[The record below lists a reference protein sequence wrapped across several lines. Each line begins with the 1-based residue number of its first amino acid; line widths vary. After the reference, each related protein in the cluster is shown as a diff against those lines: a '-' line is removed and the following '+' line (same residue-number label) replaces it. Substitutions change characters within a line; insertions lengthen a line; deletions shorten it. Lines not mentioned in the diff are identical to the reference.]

1 METKY
6 VRVPFDVE
14 LAKKITNGEVE
25 GKIVTRDGTNAR
37 IICFDREDER
47 LPIVGLVKVEAVE
60 VGDVKLEGGEMICP
74 FHLDGMDGRR
84 KFSCHGNPN
93 DLMLEVPEYITF
105 KDGDVYKTKDGDVA
119 IYNCNYK
126 PALRNTPYYVGLR
139 SSDEVLFFHEDED
152 DIFGFGLEKE
162 CTHNVLA
169 EEKQKLIDALKA
181 SDDPRA
187 KEYLKRF
194 FGIEEEE
201 IIEAEIKEE
210 KSEYKFK
217 PFDKVICRNENFE
230 WGVDM
235 FSHKQDD
242 IYICIGGSYTDC
254 LPYNE
259 HTAHLLG
266 TTQNYG

>member
-6 VRVPFDVE
+6 VKVPFDVE

-93 DLMLEVPEYITF
+93 DLMLEVPEYTTF
-105 KDGDVYKTKDGDVA
+105 KDGDVITFDECETILIAKGNPYKDKAGT
-119 IYNCNYK
+119 IYIDCYAVVINGYFYADSTVIINS
-126 PALRNTPYYVGLR
+126 LR
-139 SSDEVLFFHEDED
+139 
-152 DIFGFGLEKE
+152 
-162 CTHNVLA
+162 LA
-169 EEKQKLIDALKA
+169 TEEEKQKLVDALK
-181 SDDPRA
+181 SNKGPKA
-187 KEYLKRF
+187 KKYLKRF

-217 PFDKVICRNENFE
+217 PFDKVLVRDFKNIA
-230 WGVDM
+230 WSVDF
-235 FSHKQDD
+235 FSHYNNSGYRYNTLHGGTWK
-242 IYICIGGSYTDC
+242 YCI
-254 LPYNE
+254 PYNE
-259 HTAHLLG
+259 QTAHLLG
-266 TTQNYG
+266 TSDNYE